1 LTNDPKKYARIGNFH
16 HDFTEEN
23 AMRNLLIIIS
33 TCSAIGFVASA
44 AYGEVIRPI
53 KGNHSIG
60 EIARTCQKSGGALW
74 SDSSGYGC
82 LKGNCDGKGG
92 ECNVECN
99 QSGKCNGKTPTITTG
114 KQTGSHASLST
125 VLVATGNKST
135 GNNSSGKQLGAVQTT
150 GVDKTRKGGP
160 THGTKGPSHNTEP
173 VVRDHRTTPIVRDH
187 RTPSCQ
193 GKSCK

>member
-1 LTNDPKKYARIGNFH
+1 
-16 HDFTEEN
+16 
-23 AMRNLLIIIS
+23 MRNLLIIIS
-33 TCSAIGFVASA
+33 TCSAIGFVANA

-74 SDSSGYGC
+74 SNSSGYGC

-114 KQTGSHASLST
+114 KQTGSHANPST
-125 VLVATGNKST
+125 VLTAAENKSA
-135 GNNSSGKQLGAVQTT
+135 GKDSSGNQLGGVQTA
-150 GVDKTRKGGP
+150 GADKSK
-160 THGTKGPSHNTEP
+160 KGPSHNTEP
-173 VVRDHRTTPIVRDH
+173 IVRDHRTTPIVRDH
-187 RTPSCQ
+187 RTPPCQ